1 MKTRAH
7 LAAFDAILPP
17 ARGTRDVGL
26 LGRGVDAP
34 VAEVDH
40 AVACLSH
47 LAKSLK
53 LPCSGTHL
61 RLGLLK
67 AQSRV

>member
-40 AVACLSH
+40 AVACVLDY
-47 LAKSLK
+47 
-53 LPCSGTHL
+53 
-61 RLGLLK
+61 
-67 AQSRV
+67 

>member
-1 MKTRAH
+1 MKTGAH
-7 LAAFDAILPP
+7 LAAFDTILPP
-17 ARGTRDVGL
+17 ARRTRDVGL

-47 LAKSLK
+47 LAKLS
-53 LPCSGTHL
+53 CSHAAGRIYVL
-61 RLGLLK
+61 DY
-67 AQSRV
+67 